1 MRPHT
6 ARPPACRTA
15 HSPLQSQTSHFRRF
29 ILLLFYPIWFSH
41 HPFDD
46 PMDDLMASYARDI
59 FWKPCLIHSL
69 PISRLFLK
77 QDGTAYQLKCPCHF
91 AKAPGVLHLLINSFI
106 SSKMT
111 RFLTKVWSE
120 GIWITSKLKRGIFFF
135 LVSLFG
141 VHIVLF
147 CSISLFCYHC
157 LQRTKSRLTAER
169 TEACRLRVELHG
181 TQGPASEVWAGDG
194 PINGAH
200 CWRLRNGETP
210 CFKSHAVTN

>member
-135 LVSLFG
+135 FFG
-141 VHIVLF
+141 FTIWGSHSIVLF
-147 CSISLFCYHC
+147 HLTVLLPLFTENQIKAYCGEDRGVQTQSWATRNPGPSLRGVGWGWAH
-157 LQRTKSRLTAER
+157 QRGSLLAPQK
-169 TEACRLRVELHG
+169 
-181 TQGPASEVWAGDG
+181 WGD
-194 PINGAH
+194 PM
-200 CWRLRNGETP
+200 
-210 CFKSHAVTN
+210 F